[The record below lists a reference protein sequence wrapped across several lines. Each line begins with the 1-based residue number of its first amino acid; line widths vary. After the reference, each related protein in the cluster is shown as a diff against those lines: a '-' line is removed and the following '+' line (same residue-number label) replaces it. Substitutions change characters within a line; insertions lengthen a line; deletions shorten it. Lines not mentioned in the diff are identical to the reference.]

1 MEPPFVELKAISKR
15 FPGVKAL
22 DGVSLSF
29 FAGEVH
35 AVMGEN
41 GAGKSTLMK
50 ILAGAQEPDGG
61 EIRISGRSEVIDGP
75 IRARELGIGM
85 VYQELSLL
93 DNLDV
98 ARNLLLGREP
108 LWGPRLID
116 RRRLYSRAGEIIE
129 DLSLDIDPRSMVEEL
144 SIGRKQMVE
153 IARIVASN
161 SRLIIMDE
169 PTSSLGRREEELL
182 FGMIRR
188 LRERGAAIVYVSHRM
203 AEVFALSDR
212 ISVLQDGRH
221 VLTAAAD
228 RIDRDAV
235 IKAMAGRSVADADA
249 RSTGKPRTDTGRG
262 HRRPRLEVNTLSLN
276 DGAGTITF
284 SVAPGE
290 IMGIGGLIG
299 SGRTALAETIF
310 GLRRPGSGAIFVDGA
325 PLKTGRPA
333 AAMRAGLAYVPD
345 DRKGLGLVLTA
356 SVVFNLTVTLLAR
369 VSRLGFRRAA
379 LEARLYDRW
388 RRELAIRAPSGKHPV
403 STLSG
408 GSQQKVVLAKWLA
421 RAPGVLMLNEPT
433 RGIDVGTKA
442 DVHAI
447 VRRIA
452 GEGVA
457 VVMIS
462 SELPELLALSDRIM
476 VMCRGRQ
483 MGILDA
489 RDASEERV
497 LGLAFGDGGG
507 TV

>member
-1 MEPPFVELKAISKR
+1 METPFVELKAISKR

-50 ILAGAQEPDGG
+50 ILAGSQPPDGG
-61 EIRISGRSEVIDGP
+61 EIRISGRTEVIDNP
-75 IRARELGIGM
+75 IRARELRIGM
-85 VYQELSLL
+85 VYQEFSLL

-108 LWGPRLID
+108 LCGRKLID
-116 RRRLYSRAGEIIE
+116 RRRLYRRAG
-129 DLSLDIDPRSMVEEL
+129 
-144 SIGRKQMVE
+144 
-153 IARIVASN
+153 
-161 SRLIIMDE
+161 
-169 PTSSLGRREEELL
+169 
-182 FGMIRR
+182 
-188 LRERGAAIVYVSHRM
+188 
-203 AEVFALSDR
+203 
-212 ISVLQDGRH
+212 
-221 VLTAAAD
+221 
-228 RIDRDAV
+228 V
-235 IKAMAGRSVADADA
+235 IKAMAGRSVADVDA
-249 RSTGKPRTDTGRG
+249 RSTGKPGTNMGRG
-262 HRRPRLEVNTLSLN
+262 HQRPRLEVNTLALN
-276 DGAGTITF
+276 GRAGNITF

-310 GLRRPGSGAIFVDGA
+310 GLRRPCSGAIFVDGA
-325 PLKTGRPA
+325 PLKAGRPA

-369 VSRLGFRRAA
+369 ISRLGFRRAV

-388 RRELAIRAPSGKHPV
+388 RRELAIRAPSGNHSV

-408 GSQQKVVLAKWLA
+408 GNQQKVVLAKWLA
-421 RAPGVLMLNEPT
+421 RTPGVLMLNEPT
-433 RGIDVGTKA
+433 RGIDVGAKA

-483 MGILDA
+483 MGILDV